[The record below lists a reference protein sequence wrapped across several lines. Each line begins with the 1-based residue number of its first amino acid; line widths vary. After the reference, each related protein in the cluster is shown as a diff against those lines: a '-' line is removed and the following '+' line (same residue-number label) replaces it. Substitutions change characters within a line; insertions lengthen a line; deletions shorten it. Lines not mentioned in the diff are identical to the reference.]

1 MTEMQVQDQA
11 VANDGQNYRGVTST
25 AQTTADPVTG
35 ATVRRSST
43 RAWSGTSPAVGIVW
57 LLAGIVLAF
66 LALDFVFH
74 ASGANSVGFA
84 SFVFAVGTFLAAPFA
99 GIFKTTYAAP
109 GSLIIWADVLA
120 MVIYALLAVVIVK
133 IAAVVSAR
141 SNATAAL

>member
-1 MTEMQVQDQA
+1 M
-11 VANDGQNYRGVTST
+11 
-25 AQTTADPVTG
+25 
-35 ATVRRSST
+35 RRSST
-43 RAWSGTSPAVGIVW
+43 RAWSGPSPAVGIVW

-66 LALDFVFH
+66 LALDFAFH
-74 ASGANSVGFA
+74 ASGANNVGFA
-84 SFVFAVGTFLAAPFA
+84 SFVFTVGRFLAAPFA
-99 GIFKTTYAAP
+99 GIFNTTYAAN

>member
-35 ATVRRSST
+35 ATVRQSST
-43 RAWSGTSPAVGIVW
+43 RAWSGPSPAVGIVW

-66 LALDFVFH
+66 LALDFAFH
-74 ASGANSVGFA
+74 ASGANNVGFA
-84 SFVFAVGTFLAAPFA
+84 SFVFTVGRFLAAPFA
-99 GIFKTTYAAP
+99 GIFKTTYAAH
-109 GSLIIWADVLA
+109 GNLIIWADVLA

-133 IAAVVSAR
+133 VVAMVAAR
-141 SNATAAL
+141 SSATTAV